1 LIEQGHRSGDP
12 TPARVPEARY
22 SYYRRCQ
29 LFRRNGEQCK
39 APAEKGATICHAHA
53 AQQAMAFRQEL
64 ERRIV
69 LAEAVAEMRR
79 QGRPECELADL
90 FTDFKGIQVTL
101 AMVSRALIHGR
112 IDCKTAGRMLVHL
125 QTMSKLLWMI
135 HRTKTKNLP
144 LINTDNADLK
154 RAAEEPSLTAEVRRH
169 LPHQAK
175 TRLVGDPGGEQP
187 KMKEDA
193 ESPQICADERR
204 SNRAQ
209 ELPVLPV
216 LPTPQTAT
224 PSMIGRIIYG
234 EGPRVAFEEKLRA
247 IPEKPRGLQNGK
259 WEQTRAA

>member
-69 LAEAVAEMRR
+69 LTEAVAEMRR

-125 QTMSKLLWMI
+125 QTVSKLLWI
-135 HRTKTKNLP
+135 YHRDHRGTQREKALTTKVTKEHEGL
-144 LINTDNADLK
+144 
-154 RAAEEPSLTAEVRRH
+154 
-169 LPHQAK
+169 
-175 TRLVGDPGGEQP
+175 
-187 KMKEDA
+187 
-193 ESPQICADERR
+193 PQICAQQRR

-209 ELPVLPV
+209 ELPELPV